1 MLGTSAFSVR
11 TEFSVGTRGNN
22 RDLTTHKPDRPLVGE
37 TSRYRSMTSG
47 QNVKLSGYDSLECHR
62 YNVCD
67 FEIRTSIS
75 ESG

>member
-1 MLGTSAFSVR
+1 MEGRHVGLDFYDLLIEALVDRATFGQFSTNAVA
-11 TEFSVGTRGNN
+11 GC
-22 RDLTTHKPDRPLVGE
+22 
-37 TSRYRSMTSG
+37 
-47 QNVKLSGYDSLECHR
+47 DSLECHR

>member
-1 MLGTSAFSVR
+1 MGAGYSV
-11 TEFSVGTRGNN
+11 T
-22 RDLTTHKPDRPLVGE
+22 P
-37 TSRYRSMTSG
+37 
-47 QNVKLSGYDSLECHR
+47 GYDSLECHR